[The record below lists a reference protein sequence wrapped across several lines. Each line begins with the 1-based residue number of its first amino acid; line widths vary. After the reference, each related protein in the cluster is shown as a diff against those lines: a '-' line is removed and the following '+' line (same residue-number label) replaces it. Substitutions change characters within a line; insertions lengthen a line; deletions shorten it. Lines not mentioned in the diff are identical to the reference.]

1 MEKGNEKKNPR
12 RRLWVNRIPSH
23 LLTYSFTLLSTV
35 TGCFLPARH
44 QALSY
49 EDEKDAVL
57 MAFMEITTT
66 QHRT

>member
-1 MEKGNEKKNPR
+1 MGE
-12 RRLWVNRIPSH
+12 SH
-23 LLTYSFTLLSTV
+23 PLSFTHVFNLLSTV

-44 QALSY
+44 RALSY

-57 MAFMEITTT
+57 MAFMEIMTT